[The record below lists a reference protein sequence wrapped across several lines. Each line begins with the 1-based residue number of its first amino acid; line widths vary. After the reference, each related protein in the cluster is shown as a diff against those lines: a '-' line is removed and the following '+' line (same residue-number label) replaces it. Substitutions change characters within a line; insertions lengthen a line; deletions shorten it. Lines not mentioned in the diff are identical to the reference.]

1 MLINSPIRN
10 RTRVSRFKVSSD
22 NHYTIG
28 EKIYFNPYIR
38 GNCEKWG
45 SNPRADAAGIL

>member
-28 EKIYFNPYIR
+28 EKIYFKPVYKGGLHEVGFEPTR
-38 GNCEKWG
+38 C
-45 SNPRADAAGIL
+45 